1 MIYILVLLTVFYD
14 SSIPPVKDWYMYND
28 KSKCESDAK
37 EMEQIA
43 NEHDA
48 SLMAMC
54 LETM

>member
-1 MIYILVLLTVFYD
+1 MIYVLVLLTVFYD